1 MYKSED
7 KSTWRVFREHHY
19 LTQDFNKGANV
30 FLLYWNNVLIGI
42 NSTLNLPSAT
52 LKYAFR
58 THRLVILPDYQNLG
72 CGTKFEEFIGEYYK
86 NQSCKLFLRTSH
98 LRLGE
103 HCTNSFLWKENATNK
118 KIRKDENTVTEKQRK
133 RFKNTDFK
141 RCAYSFEYVGEEY
154 NKKEHQNIICNG
166 DCSFEEAE
174 YFIKK
179 IADKNKFITIITGV
193 AKQSKETNTV
203 WEEVA
208 KKYKYRIEI
217 LHINKKINKTYTNSE
232 FDVICTSKNA
242 VNELKPYKENMNKI
256 IAWNDNKQKFY
267 INF

>member
-1 MYKSED
+1 M
-7 KSTWRVFREHHY
+7 
-19 LTQDFNKGANV
+19 
-30 FLLYWNNVLIGI
+30 
-42 NSTLNLPSAT
+42 
-52 LKYAFR
+52 
-58 THRLVILPDYQNLG
+58 
-72 CGTKFEEFIGEYYK
+72 
-86 NQSCKLFLRTSH
+86 
-98 LRLGE
+98 
-103 HCTNSFLWKENATNK
+103 
-118 KIRKDENTVTEKQRK
+118 EKQK
-133 RFKNTDFK
+133 
-141 RCAYSFEYVGEEY
+141 ASGVWILAEY

-166 DCSFEEAE
+166 DCSFEKAE

-193 AKQSKETNTV
+193 AKQSKETNTI

-217 LHINKKINKTYTNSE
+217 LHINKKINKTYTNSK
-232 FDVICTSKNA
+232 FDVICTSKDA